1 MTGALAVNNAEYQW
15 DLFDSESYQ
24 QSNYATLHE
33 LDQIMIPLLAQFFDK
48 RELPEHARAID
59 VGPGANLY
67 PAMAMLPF
75 AETITLWEYSSANVD
90 WLRQEISGY
99 RPSWDDFWQ
108 ALVRSC
114 DRYRDI
120 RPAELLPRVVEIEKG
135 SIFDLEEGRWD
146 LGTMFFVA
154 ESITGMLEE
163 CAAATVKFVRSLR
176 PGAPFVATFME
187 GSRGYVVGD
196 QTFPAV
202 EVTAQDVLG
211 ILRGVASDV
220 TLYPVQ
226 SPQLF
231 RHGYDGMMLVTG
243 VRSGTADQRVRHG
256 SGSGTN
262 QRKEWSA

>member
-1 MTGALAVNNAEYQW
+1 MTGALAVNNAEYPW

-24 QSNYATLHE
+24 QRNYATLHE
-33 LDQIMIPLLAQFFDK
+33 LDQIIIPLLARFFD
-48 RELPEHARAID
+48 EQDLPRHSAAID
-59 VGPGANLY
+59 VGPGTNLY

-75 AETITLWEYSSANVD
+75 AETITLWEYSSANVV
-90 WLRQEISGY
+90 WLEQEIGRY
-99 RPSWDDFWQ
+99 RRSWDDFWQ

-114 DRYRDI
+114 DRYRAI
-120 RPAELLPRVVEIEKG
+120 RPAELLPQVVKIEKG

-154 ESITGMLEE
+154 ESITGMLDE
-163 CAAATVKFVRSLR
+163 CATATTRFVRSLK
-176 PGAPFVATFME
+176 PGAPFAATFME

-196 QTFPAV
+196 HTFPAV
-202 EVTAQDVLG
+202 AVTEQDVHD
-211 ILRGVASDV
+211 ILRDVARDV
-220 TLYPVQ
+220 TLHPIR

-243 VRSGTADQRVRHG
+243 VRSDTPSTWVQHG